1 MKTIAITIDETTL
14 QLLDELAVSSPQR
27 KSRSAL
33 VRTAIRGF
41 AEQQRRR
48 KTEADED
55 RILRANRKR
64 LAREAK
70 ALVAE
75 QALP

>member
-14 QLLDELAVSSPQR
+14 RLLDELAVSSPQR

-48 KTEADED
+48 KTKADED
-55 RILRANRKR
+55 RILRVNRKR

>member
-14 QLLDELAVSSPQR
+14 RLLDELAVSSPQR

-48 KTEADED
+48 KIEADED

>member
-14 QLLDELAVSSPQR
+14 RLLDELAVSSPQR

-70 ALVAE
+70 ALAAE

>member
-1 MKTIAITIDETTL
+1 MKTIAITVDETTL
-14 QLLDELAVSSPQR
+14 RLLDELAVSSPQR

-33 VRTAIRGF
+33 VRAAIRGF

-55 RILRANRKR
+55 RILRTNRKR

-75 QALP
+75 QAQP

>member
-1 MKTIAITIDETTL
+1 MKTITITIDETTL
-14 QLLDELAVSSPQR
+14 RFLAELAVSFARRQ
-27 KSRSAL
+27 SRSAL

-55 RILRANRKR
+55 HIFHTSRKR

-75 QALP
+75 QARP

>member
-14 QLLDELAVSSPQR
+14 RLLDELAVSSPQR

>member
-14 QLLDELAVSSPQR
+14 RLLDELAVSSPQS

>member
-14 QLLDELAVSSPQR
+14 RLLDELAVSSPQR

-48 KTEADED
+48 KTEADEA

>member
-1 MKTIAITIDETTL
+1 MKTIAITVDETTL
-14 QLLDELAVSSPQR
+14 RLLDELAVSSPQR

-33 VRTAIRGF
+33 VRTAIHGF

-48 KTEADED
+48 KTEADEA